1 MPYQFL
7 NRRQFDLIW
16 YFYPLH
22 GRTLLVGRT
31 STATSWRS
39 SSLSPQLSLQILS
52 LSNEDFVRGPVK
64 CMQEPWCLLLLT
76 EMTICSAEKNCRQN
90 DSKWSLSLPSS
101 LLELIWNDLERIISI
116 TWSGGIT
123 NVCNGSPYRY
133 KLLAL
138 DSLLCV
144 TKSGIVNCDRTI
156 AWQIESSYNQVTRS
170 TVHTVISPGSSLFRL
185 CQLSAMGHCWWLRLF
200 SEFLSEMSFLFK
212 TISKGIAEIF
222 VVSVSCWGGRYRRLL
237 FTGQDFCK
245 FCSVLDKIPHW
256 PASSIDYY
264 AKS

>member
-1 MPYQFL
+1 M
-7 NRRQFDLIW
+7 I
-16 YFYPLH
+16 
-22 GRTLLVGRT
+22 
-31 STATSWRS
+31 
-39 SSLSPQLSLQILS
+39 
-52 LSNEDFVRGPVK
+52 SNESFPSLEVAALRMFVMVV
-64 CMQEPWCLLLLT
+64 
-76 EMTICSAEKNCRQN
+76 
-90 DSKWSLSLPSS
+90 
-101 LLELIWNDLERIISI
+101 LIGTSCWLVISCYVEQI
-116 TWSGGIT
+116 
-123 NVCNGSPYRY
+123 RY
-133 KLLAL
+133 SQL
-138 DSLLCV
+138 
-144 TKSGIVNCDRTI
+144 
-156 AWQIESSYNQVTRS
+156 WQIESSNDQVTRS

-222 VVSVSCWGGRYRRLL
+222 VVSAPCWGGRYRRLL